1 MYKFINDLIEN
12 YAWYLSKYNELK
24 LSNKNSW
31 IKNFIRENNNISLN
45 YNLINM
51 KNKYKDFHNE
61 SHYENMLDIKK
72 LIENNNFNIVEVKIQ
87 SEMEKLTRKNNTI
100 KM

>member
-61 SHYENMLDIKK
+61 SHYEN
-72 LIENNNFNIVEVKIQ
+72 NFNIVEVKIQ

>member
-1 MYKFINDLIEN
+1 
-12 YAWYLSKYNELK
+12 
-24 LSNKNSW
+24 
-31 IKNFIRENNNISLN
+31 
-45 YNLINM
+45 M

>member
-1 MYKFINDLIEN
+1 MDKFINDLIEN
-12 YAWYLSKYNELK
+12 YSWYLSKCNELK

-51 KNKYKDFHNE
+51 KNKYKDFHNK